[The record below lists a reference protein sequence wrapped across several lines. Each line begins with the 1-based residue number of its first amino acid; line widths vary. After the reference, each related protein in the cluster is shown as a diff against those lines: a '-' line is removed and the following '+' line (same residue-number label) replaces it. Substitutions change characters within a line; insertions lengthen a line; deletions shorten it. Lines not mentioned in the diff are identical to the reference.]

1 MLDKQKLN
9 SMEKVFYS
17 LVRSVKRYL
26 IFKKISQIFEALI
39 FLSLLYYF
47 FVQNTFIGNLNF
59 TSYPALCITLCVL
72 IEILFG
78 IYRMLINKEISEAEN
93 IFKSEFDFHKK
104 QSLQYKAML
113 DGILSHENDEQLT
126 ESQKKLIEKEK
137 NLDGYLSI
145 HYVTEKIYYS
155 AAHMNLR
162 KINKLKKAVLKS
174 KKWW

>member
-47 FVQNTFIGNLNF
+47 FVQNTFIDNLSF

-93 IFKSEFDFHKK
+93 IFKSEFDFHKN
-104 QSLQYKAML
+104 QSLEYKAML
-113 DGILSHENDEQLT
+113 DEFLSHENDNCLTKEQK
-126 ESQKKLIEKEK
+126 ELIEKEK
-137 NLDGYLSI
+137 RLNGCLSI

>member
-1 MLDKQKLN
+1 
-9 SMEKVFYS
+9 MEKVFYS

-47 FVQNTFIGNLNF
+47 FVQNTFIGNLSF
-59 TSYPALCITLCVL
+59 TSYPVLCITLCVL

-93 IFKSEFDFHKK
+93 IFKSEFDFHKN

-113 DGILSHENDEQLT
+113 DEFLSHENDNCLTKEQK
-126 ESQKKLIEKEK
+126 ELIEKEK
-137 NLDGYLSI
+137 KLNGSLSI

-155 AAHMNLR
+155 VAHMNLR

-174 KKWW
+174 EKWW